1 MPRPRK
7 SSGNETT
14 VSLPSGGTSAD
25 LQHLSTHLGLPL
37 DVVGAVM
44 TCQGMGVRTSRSSAR
59 TSGATDAG
67 VAGTAGGEAIAAMT
81 NVWGDWMTEEM
92 TAPTDSNAA
101 VATAN
106 VAASDADNE
115 PTDAKPASSAAAT
128 TAAAGPRAYLLPIE
142 PRSANTKPGLLLQTG
157 TLDATIPG
165 RGSVGKVPR
174 LLDLE
179 CPTRLFPG
187 LLGIKFV
194 AVVTSATACHSVGIT
209 QDGQAYGWGRNESGQ
224 LGLGYSSP
232 CIPVPTLLFIDASKT
247 GSSQV
252 RFVSA
257 GVGKHHTLLV
267 TDEGAVYATGGN
279 KCGQLGINNEKLEA
293 CDRFRKSVV
302 VDYGADE
309 EDTVKI
315 VHASCG
321 ENISALLS
329 STGHLYT
336 AGSSEFGQLG
346 NGETGEHIIAA
357 GKLGYANCQKFI
369 RRDVFVQSE
378 AEEKGGMAPSTLDA
392 KGKVKCVPLGDSS
405 SIRLATVSCGKNHI
419 IAVEAP
425 SSDGELPRV
434 FSWGCG
440 DYGCLGHVVQA
451 DEYMPRL
458 LSSFRGPMF
467 TNNPPVEAVAGSN
480 CSLVRT
486 KNGHV
491 YYMGKHRSVGEATM
505 RPTLIDALANNGHVV
520 TAIGAGSQT
529 VFCSTANGVTVSWGH
544 GNHGELGYGKGEN
557 KSSAKPKFVNTLD
570 SCLVTSLV
578 CGMGHTLFL
587 VRDEDAEDAKAI
599 KKLPKLEEADVAQF
613 VEQMKSKKGGETGD
627 EPPKKK
633 QRGKG
638 KKS

>member
-1 MPRPRK
+1 MCIPSNQPTATHPRSMPRPRK
-7 SSGNETT
+7 SSANEAT
-14 VSLPSGGTSAD
+14 
-25 LQHLSTHLGLPL
+25 
-37 DVVGAVM
+37 
-44 TCQGMGVRTSRSSAR
+44 GMGVRTSRSGARAASA
-59 TSGATDAG
+59 SEAG
-67 VAGTAGGEAIAAMT
+67 AGTGTAMAAMS
-81 NVWGDWMTEEM
+81 NVWGDWMSEEM
-92 TAPTDSNAA
+92 TAAPPSSTAAAA
-101 VATAN
+101 VDVPAN
-106 VAASDADNE
+106 EADKE
-115 PTDAKPASSAAAT
+115 PADAKPASST
-128 TAAAGPRAYLLPIE
+128 TAAAPTTAASGPRAYVLPLK
-142 PRSANTKPGLLLQTG
+142 PRSADTTPGLLLQTG
-157 TLDATIPG
+157 TLDASIPG

-174 LLDLE
+174 AVDLE

-187 LLGIKFV
+187 ILGMKFV
-194 AVVTSATACHSVGIT
+194 SVVSSPTACHSVGIT
-209 QDGQAYGWGRNESGQ
+209 QEAVQTNHVHSTFPYHQDGRAYGWGRNESGQ
-224 LGLGYSSP
+224 IGLGYSSP
-232 CIPVPTLLFIDASKT
+232 CVPVPTLLSIDASKT
-247 GSSQV
+247 GNSDV

-267 TDEGAVYATGGN
+267 TEDGAVFASGGN

-293 CDRFRKSVV
+293 CDRFRKCVV
-302 VDYGADE
+302 VDYGVEE
-309 EDTVKI
+309 EDAVKI

-346 NGETGEHIIAA
+346 NGETGEYIIAA
-357 GKLGYANCQKFI
+357 GKLGYANCPKFL
-369 RRDVFVQSE
+369 RRDLFVQSE
-378 AEEKGGMAPSTLDA
+378 AEDKGGMPPTSLDA
-392 KGKVKCVPLGDSS
+392 KGKVKCVSLRDSS
-405 SIRLATVSCGKNHI
+405 SICLATVSCGKNHV

-425 SSDGELPRV
+425 SSNGEIPRV

-451 DEYMPRL
+451 DEYTPRL

-557 KSSAKPKFVNTLD
+557 KSSAKPKFVNGLD
-570 SCLVTSLV
+570 SCLITSLV

-587 VRDEDAEDAKAI
+587 IRDEDAEDAKAI

-613 VEQMKSKKGGETGD
+613 VEQMKSKKGGDAGD